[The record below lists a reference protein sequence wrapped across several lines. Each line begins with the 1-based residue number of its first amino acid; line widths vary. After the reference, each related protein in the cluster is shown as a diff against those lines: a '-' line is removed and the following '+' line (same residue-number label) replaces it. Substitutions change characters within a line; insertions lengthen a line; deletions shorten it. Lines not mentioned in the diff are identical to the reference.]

1 VLKFGLP
8 GVIGLL
14 LGGLVAWY
22 LDLPAATSATL
33 VVIAVC
39 VIVVQ
44 AVAAAIRG
52 RKAR

>member
-22 LDLPAATSATL
+22 LDLPAASSATF
-33 VVIAVC
+33 VVLAFCI
-39 VIVVQ
+39 IVVQ
-44 AVAAAIRG
+44 AIAAAMRG